1 MIFPCEFLELLLEF
15 SFKTRSLLCTPMI
28 FLDILFKEDIY
39 YMNHVFWYSNDFI
52 LHDMISLYLWLA
64 WLEIF
69 WYDACND
76 EIFIKLK

>member
-1 MIFPCEFLELLLEF
+1 MISPCEFLELLLDF
-15 SFKTRSLLCTPMI
+15 SFKTRSLVCTPMI

-64 WLEIF
+64 WLKMF
-69 WYDACND
+69 WYNACND